1 MAGEVVGITSLY
13 LKGGENLNFAIPI
26 NDAKRLLLA
35 KFSKIQDLPNET
47 EPVKAQTPNRDVPS
61 S

>member
-1 MAGEVVGITSLY
+1 MY

-35 KFSKIQDLPNET
+35 ESTKSRHCPTSLSQYKRERLLSRY
-47 EPVKAQTPNRDVPS
+47 KRNRLKPQRR
-61 S
+61 